1 MTITALD
8 DYETEDYEAEA
19 EDYDSEGEY
28 DGEDARSDAARRR
41 RARRILLDRQR
52 MGQRR
57 RLPQPVTRP
66 GPPTARATVAAIR
79 NLDLKTKVGEDELR
93 RSMDQANRRA
103 RMAGYVTATSV
114 AVDQAL
120 DTFSDDLDGHDL
132 IRSLI
137 RVAPLLLLSPQR
149 TRPGV
154 EGYLLDPRVL
164 GGAAVAGIAAVGAFR
179 NRGTGVDHIEINA
192 QASPTVGDKGRFL
205 AVAVDGKGRD
215 VDTTIKWASTD
226 TNLIRVFDNGDFEA
240 LAPGIARV
248 TAEAKDV
255 RQSFFV
261 TIAAKGNNYQAQA
274 ATDGTDAAG
283 GRGGGRRS
291 AASGTS

>member
-1 MTITALD
+1 MSISVLD
-8 DYETEDYEAEA
+8 NYETEDFDSEA
-19 EDYDSEGEY
+19 EDFDSEADY
-28 DGEDARSDAARRR
+28 DGEDTRSDAARRR
-41 RARRILLDRQR
+41 RARRVLLERQR
-52 MGQRR
+52 LAQRR

-93 RSMDQANRRA
+93 QSLEAANRRA

-120 DTFSDDLDGHDL
+120 DTFADDLDGHDL
-132 IRSLI
+132 VRSLI

-179 NRGTGVDHIEINA
+179 NRNSGVDHIEINTPA
-192 QASPTVGDKGRFL
+192 PPNVGDKGRFVG
-205 AVAVDGKGRD
+205 VAVDGKGRD
-215 VDTTIKWASTD
+215 VDTTITWASAD
-226 TNLIRVFDNGDFEA
+226 TNLIKVASNGDFEA
-240 LAPGIARV
+240 IAPGTARI
-248 TAEAKDV
+248 TAEAKGV

-261 TIAAKGNNYQAQA
+261 TIQAKGNNYQAQA
-274 ATDGTDAAG
+274 TGDGDASGGRARSGRSAG
-283 GRGGGRRS
+283 GT
-291 AASGTS
+291 A